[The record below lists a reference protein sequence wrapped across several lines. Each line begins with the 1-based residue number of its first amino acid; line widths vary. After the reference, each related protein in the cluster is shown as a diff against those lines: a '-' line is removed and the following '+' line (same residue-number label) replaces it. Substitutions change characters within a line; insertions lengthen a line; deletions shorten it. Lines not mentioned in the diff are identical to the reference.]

1 MKSINEQ
8 KENFICNKI
17 KKLIYE
23 KGLNNSNVVEIIDKN
38 SSQEAKAMCSI
49 TIERMNEITNGSSP
63 TLMECI
69 LIGQA
74 LEKGIGYFY
83 FNGYQV
89 YKTI

>member
-1 MKSINEQ
+1 MKEIKEN
-8 KENFICNKI
+8 KENFICKKI
-17 KKLIYE
+17 EKLMSE
-23 KGLNNSNVVEIIDKN
+23 KELKSNDVVEIIDKN
-38 SSQEAKAMCSI
+38 SSSEAKAMCSI
-49 TIERMNEITNGSSP
+49 TIERMNEITNGSYP

-89 YKTI
+89 N

>member
-1 MKSINEQ
+1 MKSIREN
-8 KENFICNKI
+8 KENFICKKI
-17 KKLIYE
+17 EKLMHE
-23 KGLNNSNVVEIIDKN
+23 KELKNSDVVEIIDKN
-38 SSQEAKAMCSI
+38 SSSEAKAMCAI
-49 TIERMNEITNGSSP
+49 TLERMNEITNGSYP

-89 YKTI
+89 N

>member
-1 MKSINEQ
+1 MKSIREN
-8 KENFICNKI
+8 KENFICKKI
-17 KKLIYE
+17 EGLIYE
-23 KGLNNSNVVEIIDKN
+23 KGLNNSSVVEIIDKN
-38 SSQEAKAMCSI
+38 SNEEAKAMCTI
-49 TIERMNEITNGSSP
+49 TLERMNEITNGSSP

-89 YKTI
+89 Y

>member
-1 MKSINEQ
+1 MKEIKEN
-8 KENFICNKI
+8 KENFICKKI
-17 KKLIYE
+17 EKLMSE
-23 KGLNNSNVVEIIDKN
+23 KELKSNDVVEIIDKN
-38 SSQEAKAMCSI
+38 SSPEAKAMCSI
-49 TIERMNEITNGSSP
+49 TIKRMNEITNGSYP

-89 YKTI
+89 N

>member
-1 MKSINEQ
+1 MKEIKEN
-8 KENFICNKI
+8 KENFICKKI
-17 KKLIYE
+17 EKLMSE
-23 KGLNNSNVVEIIDKN
+23 KELKSNDVVEIIDKN
-38 SSQEAKAMCSI
+38 SSPEAKAMCTI
-49 TIERMNEITNGSSP
+49 TIERMNEITNGSYP

-89 YKTI
+89 N

>member
-1 MKSINEQ
+1 MKEIKEN
-8 KENFICNKI
+8 KENFICKKI
-17 KKLIYE
+17 EKLMNE
-23 KGLNNSNVVEIIDKN
+23 KGLKNGNVVEIIDKN
-38 SSQEAKAMCSI
+38 SSPQAKAMCTI
-49 TIERMNEITNGSSP
+49 TIERMDEITKGSYP

-89 YKTI
+89 N

>member
-1 MKSINEQ
+1 MKEIKEN
-8 KENFICNKI
+8 KENFICKKI
-17 KKLIYE
+17 EKLMNE
-23 KGLNNSNVVEIIDKN
+23 KGLKNGNVVEIIDKN
-38 SSQEAKAMCSI
+38 SSQEAKAMCTI
-49 TIERMNEITNGSSP
+49 TIERMNEITNGSYP

-89 YKTI
+89 N